1 MKVGF
6 WDAPDGAEQPVSVF
20 PIGEESLNASHGS
33 LTAAGALAKLAT
45 LDSAELAKSCPNAVA
60 LLSKIA
66 AAVAAQK
73 ADAPTQLFRLAN
85 LNELESKLVADVLGE
100 GEVGGVVAL
109 PDGSLAQIQES
120 VLAGIWRVR
129 LETDATSEYLEIGAI
144 PEIVRRAAADLTS
157 ADFEI
162 GRAPEGA
169 MNVLP
174 VLAEIRER
182 ALAWRPGIRSQ
193 IINFTLL
200 PMSPVDMSFLQ
211 DTIRNGPIQ
220 LVSRG
225 YGTCRVLST
234 GIRNVWSVQ
243 FFNAMDTIILDTLE
257 VGGVPTVALAADED
271 FEDSAERL
279 QEIIE
284 AYFK

>member
-1 MKVGF
+1 MKPGF
-6 WDAPDGAEQPVSVF
+6 WIAPEGAEQPVSVF
-20 PIGEESLNASHGS
+20 PIGEESLNSAHGG

-45 LDSAELAKSCPNAVA
+45 LDSAELARNCPDAVE
-60 LLSKIA
+60 LLSKLTA
-66 AAVAAQK
+66 AISRQK
-73 ADAPTQLFRLAN
+73 SDSPTQLFRLQG
-85 LNELESKLVADVLGE
+85 LNDLECKLIADVLGE
-100 GEVGGVVAL
+100 GEVAGIVAL
-109 PDGSLAQIQES
+109 PDGSVAQIQES

-129 LETDATSEYLEIGAI
+129 LETDASHEYVEVGAV
-144 PEIVRRAAADLTS
+144 PEIVRRAAVDLT
-157 ADFEI
+157 AEDFDI
-162 GRAPEGA
+162 GEVPDGA

-174 VLAEIRER
+174 VLAEIRQR
-182 ALAWRPGIRSQ
+182 AQAWREGARSQ

-211 DTIRNGPIQ
+211 ETIGNGPIQ

-225 YGTCRVLST
+225 YGACRVLAT
-234 GIRNVWSVQ
+234 GVRNVWSVQ

-257 VGGVPTVALAADED
+257 VGGVPTAVLAADED

-279 QEIIE
+279 REIIE